1 MAQYPRLFP
10 VRQQLYSHP
19 CTDVPAAVREAL
31 RAALPGDA
39 LRPGM
44 TIAITAGSR
53 GIDNI
58 ALILKT
64 VVDVVKECGADPFII
79 PSMGSHGGATAEG
92 QADLLDRIFGINQD
106 TMSCPIRS
114 TMEVVELGRTPE
126 HDLPVYIDRYQAEA
140 DGILVVAREKAHTD
154 FQGPYESG
162 LFKMICIGMGKRAQA
177 ESVHAFGAWGLL
189 ELMPEVARAKLRL
202 APILG
207 GLAILED
214 GYDRTSE
221 IIGLPADR
229 IEAEEPKLLE
239 RAKEY
244 QAKLPFTELDFLV
257 VDRMSKEISGTGM
270 DTTVIGRR
278 RIQGEP
284 EWESPR
290 IEVVFVRDLDAH
302 ASDNAVG
309 IGLADLTT
317 RRLHERANIKKT
329 QVNGL
334 TSTFAMRLMIPV
346 ICEHDREALDLAMY
360 LLRRKPPEQVR
371 MARIRDTAHLDRLV
385 VSEALRGE
393 VEGSDR
399 LEVLGA
405 AEEIQFDPQGNLVPD
420 EVMQVK

>member
-1 MAQYPRLFP
+1 MAPYPRLFP
-10 VRQQLYSHP
+10 IRQQLYSRP
-19 CTDVPAAVREAL
+19 CGDVPVAVREGL

-44 TIAITAGSR
+44 KVAITAGSR
-53 GIDNI
+53 GIDQI
-58 ALILKT
+58 AVILKT
-64 VVDVVKECGADPFII
+64 VADAVKERGAKPFIV

-92 QADLLDRIFGINQD
+92 QAGLLDRVFGINERA
-106 TMSCPIRS
+106 MGCPIRS

-140 DGILVVAREKAHTD
+140 DGIVVVAREKAHTD
-154 FQGPYESG
+154 YQGPYESG

-177 ESVHAFGAWGLL
+177 ESVHAFGAWGLR

-214 GYDRTSE
+214 GYDRVSE
-221 IIGLPADR
+221 IVGLPAER

-239 RAKEY
+239 RAKRY
-244 QAKLPFTELDFLV
+244 QAKLPFTELDVLV

-290 IEVVFVRDLDAH
+290 IEVVFVRDLDEH

-317 RRLHERANIKKT
+317 RRLHDRADIKKT

-360 LLRRKPPEQVR
+360 LLRRKPPDQVR
-371 MARIRDTAHLDRLV
+371 MARIRDTTHLDRLF

-393 VEGSDR
+393 VEGNDR
-399 LEVLGA
+399 LEVLGE
-405 AEEIQFDPQGNLVPD
+405 AEEIRFDPQGNLVPD